1 MSRARILS
9 ARPTKPVNTRA
20 DIQMDSATVKQR
32 LNQVFQDVFDDPGL
46 QINEAMTA
54 DDVDAW
60 DSLTHID
67 LIVQVEKEFRIKLST
82 SAVRGLKNVG
92 DFIALIEAKT
102 KAG

>member
-1 MSRARILS
+1 MAS
-9 ARPTKPVNTRA
+9 
-20 DIQMDSATVKQR
+20 VKER
-32 LNQVFQDVFDDPGL
+32 LNAVFQDVFDDPKL

-67 LIVQVEKEFRIKLST
+67 LIVAVEKAFRIKLST

-92 DFIALIEAKT
+92 DFVTLITSKLEA
-102 KAG
+102 G